1 MAVDG
6 MDLTAAIITVSDRI
20 SSGVREDKAGPIANG
35 LLTGAGVDVVRS
47 VTVQEGLDAVSDA
60 LAGAIREGIRVIITI
75 GGTGVGPRNRTPEA
89 TSPLL
94 ETELT
99 AVMSQIL
106 FAGLANTHQAGLSRG
121 LVGLTTRDSGS
132 TLIVN
137 APSSPGGV
145 RDALGVVCP
154 LLGPIFERLY

>member
-1 MAVDG
+1 MAVEG
-6 MDLTAAIITVSDRI
+6 MDLSAAIITVSDRI
-20 SSGVREDKAGPIANG
+20 SSGAREDKAGPIAHEF
-35 LLTGAGVDVVRS
+35 LTDAGVDVVRS
-47 VTVQEGLDAVSDA
+47 VTVSEGLDGVSDA
-60 LAGAIREGIRVIITI
+60 LEKAIREGIRIIITI

-89 TSPLL
+89 TAPLL

-132 TLIVN
+132 TLIIN
-137 APSSPGGV
+137 APSSTGGV